1 MALRKSLIAGGI
13 ACLLAGAALAQY
25 VPGVIRVTSL
35 AVSNYSLPIN
45 TGGPQSA
52 TIAVNGGTFTC
63 TGGGTIT
70 VANAAV
76 DAGST
81 IWMTLKTVGG
91 TVAAPFVAT
100 ITPGTGFSATC
111 GASDTSVYNYVIL
124 G

>member
-1 MALRKSLIAGGI
+1 MKRILAGLAAVG
-13 ACLLAGAALAQY
+13 LLVSGAALAQY
-25 VPGVIRVTSL
+25 VPGAIKVTSL

-52 TIAVNGGTFTC
+52 LIYLNGGTFTC

-70 VANAAV
+70 VANANL

-81 IWMTLKTVGG
+81 IWMTLKTAGG

-100 ITPGTGFSATC
+100 VTPGTGFTATC